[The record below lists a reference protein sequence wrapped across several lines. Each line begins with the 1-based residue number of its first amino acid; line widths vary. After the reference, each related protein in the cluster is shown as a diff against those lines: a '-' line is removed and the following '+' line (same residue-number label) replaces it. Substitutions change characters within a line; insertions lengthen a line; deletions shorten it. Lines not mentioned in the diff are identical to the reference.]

1 MTRASHMSASMLWL
15 SDYHQ
20 TQSRSEAAA
29 IIIIDP
35 IELITSHR
43 HRKEKMG
50 GLFTLIADP
59 PPHHSLSHKE

>member
-1 MTRASHMSASMLWL
+1 MSRASHMSASMLWL

-20 TQSRSEAAA
+20 TQSRSEAAV

-35 IELITSHR
+35 IELITS

-50 GLFTLIADP
+50 GLFTLIADSP
-59 PPHHSLSHKE
+59 LSHKE